1 MDKETV
7 ISNIDRLIEIFRIRE
22 KLFNIFNQVFNLE
35 DDFGAWY
42 EDVFCYPVSM
52 VWDMIISSRGFP
64 ETDEEFDTFNK
75 LIWEKVNN
83 ETSICEI
90 KDKNGKIK
98 YYPINNSEDI
108 YDFFTWKTSLII
120 DFYKKIIYNIY
131 RK

>member
-64 ETDEEFDTFNK
+64 ETDEEFDTFNE

-90 KDKNGKIK
+90 KDKNGKVK

-108 YDFFTWKTSLII
+108 YDFFTWKTS
-120 DFYKKIIYNIY
+120 DN
-131 RK
+131 

>member
-42 EDVFCYPVSM
+42 ENVFWM

-64 ETDEEFDTFNK
+64 ETDEEFDTFNE

-83 ETSICEI
+83 ET
-90 KDKNGKIK
+90 
-98 YYPINNSEDI
+98 
-108 YDFFTWKTSLII
+108 
-120 DFYKKIIYNIY
+120 
-131 RK
+131 

>member
-42 EDVFCYPVSM
+42 EDIFSM

-64 ETDEEFDTFNK
+64 ETDEEFDTFNE
-75 LIWEKVNN
+75 LI
-83 ETSICEI
+83 
-90 KDKNGKIK
+90 
-98 YYPINNSEDI
+98 
-108 YDFFTWKTSLII
+108 
-120 DFYKKIIYNIY
+120 
-131 RK
+131 